1 MRLDVTSDGD
11 AAGLAEAVRVHSDR
25 VDALINNAAIHYD
38 IGQRAA
44 DADLG
49 LVGEALE
56 TNMIGAWRATLALLD
71 LGATQRAPPH
81 RERLQRCRLA
91 ARHE

>member
-56 TNMIGAWRATLALLD
+56 TNVIGAWRATR
-71 LGATQRAPPH
+71 ATSFGTPSPELPRWSSVEAGVF
-81 RERLQRCRLA
+81 CA
-91 ARHE
+91 